1 MNQGFIVPDLAT
13 DKVQSCDTTV
23 VACLFASTVTR
34 SGELVG
40 EEQKKRGGTLKQK
53 WSHGKGFID
62 ILFVFLKHVLKTSM

>member
-23 VACLFASTVTR
+23 VASLFASTVTR

-40 EEQKKRGGTLKQK
+40 EEQKKKRRNIEAKVK
-53 WSHGKGFID
+53 SWKGF
-62 ILFVFLKHVLKTSM
+62 H